1 MTLFM
6 SRRDPELLIEDILE
20 SAQKILDY
28 TNNLSYDEFISD
40 SKTIDAVAR
49 NFEVIGEAAA
59 GLPETYRASYPNIEW
74 RRIIGLRN
82 RIVHDYFGI
91 DYEVVW
97 NIKTDYLPKLIESLR
112 QL

>member
-1 MTLFM
+1 M
-6 SRRDPELLIEDILE
+6 SRRDPKLLMEDILD
-20 SAQKILDY
+20 SAHKILEY
-28 TNNLSYDEFISD
+28 TNNLSLDNFISD
-40 SKTIDAVAR
+40 SKTVDAVAR
-49 NFEVIGEAAA
+49 NFEIIGEAASR
-59 GLPETYRASYPNIEW
+59 LPDAYRANYPNIEW

-97 NIKTDYLPKLIESLR
+97 KIKTDYLPKLIESLQ